1 MEFNKVFCL
10 LQTWIC
16 VSSGE
21 NKNVQVELKSSG
33 ISGSYILIA
42 LAIICSSF
50 TTLKGNLNT
59 SNVK

>member
-33 ISGSYILIA
+33 ISGSYIP
-42 LAIICSSF
+42 
-50 TTLKGNLNT
+50 
-59 SNVK
+59 